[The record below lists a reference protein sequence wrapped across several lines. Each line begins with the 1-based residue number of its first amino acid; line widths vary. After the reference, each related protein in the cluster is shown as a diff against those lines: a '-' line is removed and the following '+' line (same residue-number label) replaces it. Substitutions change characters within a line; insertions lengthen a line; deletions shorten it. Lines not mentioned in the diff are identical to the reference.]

1 MFLGEWFLFLGKR
14 FFISQETFLY
24 FPGNDFFSTIIRCLW
39 FRKSKPNVNRL
50 PRVHMTPHQL
60 GQPTKR
66 SSARGRQPTKR
77 SSARGDRKF
86 TEKKQDD
93 SMEST
98 CSSSSIV
105 KDELPNTK
113 EKSKKREKYMGGLL
127 DRINGKK
134 NDNHEKKRV
143 PTK

>member
-1 MFLGEWFLFLGKR
+1 MILTGQFLQNCFSISRNMFFSFHEKFFYFSGNIFYFSRNVFHLSGNILFLGEWFLFLGKR

-66 SSARGRQPTKR
+66 SSAREGQPTKR

-86 TEKKQDD
+86 TEKK
-93 SMEST
+93 
-98 CSSSSIV
+98 
-105 KDELPNTK
+105 
-113 EKSKKREKYMGGLL
+113 
-127 DRINGKK
+127 
-134 NDNHEKKRV
+134 
-143 PTK
+143 

>member
-1 MFLGEWFLFLGKR
+1 
-14 FFISQETFLY
+14 
-24 FPGNDFFSTIIRCLW
+24 
-39 FRKSKPNVNRL
+39 
-50 PRVHMTPHQL
+50 
-60 GQPTKR
+60 
-66 SSARGRQPTKR
+66 
-77 SSARGDRKF
+77 
-86 TEKKQDD
+86 
-93 SMEST
+93 MEST

-143 PTK
+143 PTKSKGYNLDEIILMMKKKHIKQ